1 MRFYEN
7 LKVKLVTWL
16 RSFDWEDVEEFKLF
30 SNSESYD
37 ALVTKLKGQ
46 ISGIKEKDVSDFL
59 DKSEIMNIIKDKF
72 GFEVT
77 ESKVTLKRG
86 DRISKVARHHILI
99 PTTLTMEKFEKLRS
113 NSTTQPKENVWI
125 LTLSYESMFIPH
137 F

>member
-37 ALVTKLKGQ
+37 EMVTKLKGQ

-59 DKSEIMNIIKDKF
+59 GRGEIMNIVKDKF

-77 ESKVTLKRG
+77 GSKVTLKRE
-86 DRISKVARHHILI
+86 DIISKVARHHILI

-113 NSTTQPKENVWI
+113 NSTTQPKENV
-125 LTLSYESMFIPH
+125 
-137 F
+137 